1 MSAIPKYPGDTWRRT
16 DSFSET
22 LTMPRF
28 RPVLIVSAFVSGAT
42 QLHAQEPVDTVLF
55 NGKIVTVDETFSIA
69 EAVAIRGERI
79 SAVGSDDA
87 YRVPPLRMVQDSG
100 IPWGLGTDGTK
111 ASQINPFVTLWWAV
125 TGLALNGNRV
135 LSDTITREEAL
146 IAHTRWNAYLMF
158 QESNIGSIRPG
169 LIADLLVLDRDYLT
183 VPDSE
188 IKEISPLATM
198 VGGKV
203 VYGEL

>member
-1 MSAIPKYPGDTWRRT
+1 MTLQMRSLSTLFQPRRV
-16 DSFSET
+16 EVINR
-22 LTMPRF
+22 M
-28 RPVLIVSAFVSGAT
+28 
-42 QLHAQEPVDTVLF
+42 
-55 NGKIVTVDETFSIA
+55 
-69 EAVAIRGERI
+69 GE
-79 SAVGSDDA
+79 DA

-146 IAHTRWNAYLMF
+146 IAHTRSNAYLMF